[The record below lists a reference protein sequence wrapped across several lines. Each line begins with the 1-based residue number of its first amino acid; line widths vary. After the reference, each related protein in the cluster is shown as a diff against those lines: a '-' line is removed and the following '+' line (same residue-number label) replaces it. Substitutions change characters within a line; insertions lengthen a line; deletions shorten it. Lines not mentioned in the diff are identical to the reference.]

1 MTAAQSSE
9 RPGDP
14 DGNESGPNWRR
25 PQRSSSRTSPDLP
38 ENPLYRLKRTLLGP
52 PLVSEELTSERLG
65 KPVALAVLSSD
76 VMSSA
81 AYGTE
86 SILTILI
93 PAAGLGAFRLIT
105 PITAL
110 LLVVLGAVCVCYRDV
125 VKHYPVS
132 GGSYVVSRENF
143 GPTVALVPGSALLCS
158 YILTVA
164 VSIAAGVDA
173 VISAFPVVGHPV
185 LLSILFVVLLSFVNL
200 RGIREAGK
208 VFAIPTY
215 WFLASMAALIVA
227 GAAHLVFSGH
237 LVHVASQ
244 AGQFP
249 VTHAGGGLLLGAGLF
264 IFLRAF
270 ANGGSAMTGM
280 EAISNAVPLF
290 RDPQIPNARRTLL
303 LMASI
308 LGVLFLA
315 VSVLSALTH
324 AVPYR
329 SGTPTVL
336 SQIGHQVFGHSALA
350 NVAFYSLQLSTA
362 LILILGANTSFNG
375 FPLLVSSIANDA
387 YLPRPFTTRGHRLVY
402 SNGIVALAA
411 LSVVLL
417 VVTGAKVTSLIPLY
431 ACTVFTGF
439 TMAGAGMVHYHLTH
453 HDPDRR
459 RRLLGDGTSFAASAV
474 VTSIFVITE
483 FTRGAWAVVVVIP
496 LIVFGLFRTNRRYQ
510 EERRVLAEEAAPAAP
525 AAPTLRHQVVIVL
538 VDRIDL
544 ATARALQLARSL
556 ALGNELRAVHFMID
570 DARAARLSKAWT
582 GIGLGQVPLE
592 VIEVP
597 DRRLAR
603 AATEMAD
610 DLASDGSTEVL
621 LILPRRAYRGLA
633 SRVLHDHTADRIV
646 AAVTQVKN
654 VSATIAP
661 FDVTSASRR
670 HSKAVAEI
678 ELARA
683 AGPAAPDTKGGNIP
697 SPARRNGEDSKNLG
711 VAVVVAGTTPIGEVT
726 HRGRAKVA
734 GRLKT
739 VRVQSWSK
747 VPAFECTVVDGSGAL
762 TLVFLG
768 RRAIPGLNPG
778 TKLVA
783 EGTIGSYQGRLAMLN
798 PNYELLAASSGDKRA
813 TAG

>member
-1 MTAAQSSE
+1 VTAETSAGGS
-9 RPGDP
+9 GGP
-14 DGNESGPNWRR
+14 DGHGPGPNWLR

-38 ENPLYRLKRTLLGP
+38 ESPLYRLKRTLLGP
-52 PLVSEELTSERLG
+52 PLVSEELTTERLG
-65 KPVALAVLSSD
+65 KPIALAVLSSD

-81 AYGTE
+81 AYATE

-93 PAAGLGAFRLIT
+93 PAAGIGAFMLIT
-105 PITAL
+105 PVTAL
-110 LLVVLGAVCVCYRDV
+110 LLVVLGVVCLCYRDV
-125 VKHYPVS
+125 VQHYPVS

-143 GPTVALVPGSALLCS
+143 GHTVALIPGSALLCS
-158 YILTVA
+158 YTLTVA

-173 VISAFPVVGHPV
+173 VISAFPAVGHPV
-185 LLSILFVVLLSFVNL
+185 LLSCLFVILLSFGNL
-200 RGIREAGK
+200 RGLREAGH

-215 WFLASMAALIVA
+215 WFLASMAAVIVA
-227 GAAHLVFSGH
+227 GVTHLVLDGH
-237 LVHVASQ
+237 LLHEVTRP
-244 AGQFP
+244 GQLP
-249 VTHAGGGLLLGAGLF
+249 LTHAGGGLLLGAGVF

-308 LGVLFLA
+308 LGVMFLS
-315 VSVLSALTH
+315 VSVFSALIH
-324 AVPYR
+324 AVPYH

-336 SQIGHQVFGHSALA
+336 SQIGRQVFGTGLLA

-375 FPLLVSSIANDA
+375 FPQLVSSIANDA

-402 SNGIVALAA
+402 SNGILALAG
-411 LSVVLL
+411 LSVLLL

-439 TMAGAGMVHYHLTH
+439 TMAGAGMVRYHLTH

-459 RRLLGDGTSFAASAV
+459 RRLVSDGTSFVASAV
-474 VTSIFVITE
+474 VTLIFVVTE
-483 FTRGAWAVVVVIP
+483 FSRGAWAVVIVIP
-496 LIVFGLFRTNRRYQ
+496 LIVFGLSRTNRRYQ
-510 EERRVLAEEAAPAAP
+510 AEGRVLAEESTPAATK
-525 AAPTLRHQVVIVL
+525 APTLRHQVVIVL

-582 GIGLGQVPLE
+582 RIGLGQISLE

-597 DRRLAR
+597 DRRLTR
-603 AATEMAD
+603 AATELAD

-621 LILPRRAYRGLA
+621 MVLPRRAYRGLA
-633 SRVLHDHTADRIV
+633 SRLLHDHTADRIV

-661 FDVTSASRR
+661 FDVTGASRR
-670 HSKAVAEI
+670 HSKAVAAQEQTVG
-678 ELARA
+678 
-683 AGPAAPDTKGGNIP
+683 AGPAP
-697 SPARRNGEDSKNLG
+697 DSKTAASPSHRRDVEEAKG
-711 VAVVVAGTTPIGEVT
+711 VGVPVVVPGTTPIGEVT

-739 VRVQSWSK
+739 VRVQSWSG
-747 VPAFECTVVDGSGAL
+747 VPAFECIVVDGSGAL

-778 TKLVA
+778 TKLMA

-798 PNYELLAASSGDKRA
+798 PTYELLASSAGGGRA
-813 TAG
+813 ATG